1 MALANSNKLSFYI
14 LYYLQYRS
22 FLTLQIHACRKRL
35 HAILIG
41 MLPSSLLV
49 LASFCLVHALQMLAT
64 RADLLL
70 HVAFIVMLPS
80 SLLVLASFYPVHA
93 LQMLANYV

>member
-1 MALANSNKLSFYI
+1 M
-14 LYYLQYRS
+14 
-22 FLTLQIHACRKRL
+22 
-35 HAILIG
+35 
-41 MLPSSLLV
+41 
-49 LASFCLVHALQMLAT
+49 LASFCLVHALQMLARVAGAYTASDKALRVSLGLATRDYAT

>member
-1 MALANSNKLSFYI
+1 MQKA
-14 LYYLQYRS
+14 
-22 FLTLQIHACRKRL
+22 T
-35 HAILIG
+35 ILIG
-41 MLPSSLLV
+41 MLPSSSLV

-64 RADLLL
+64 SADLQL

-93 LQMLANYV
+93 LQMLANEQLARELHSLRKKAPVSSIR